1 MKSLRRRTTGH
12 KPDGTLPLINIVLLL
27 VLVFM
32 MAGTFAEP
40 LPPEFD
46 PLRSEAEVPK
56 QEVVQTVVLTMD
68 AVGVLSRDSINL
80 TSDDL
85 DALLGV
91 LGRSDD
97 VLEVRAD
104 ARSPA
109 VQVIT
114 LLRSAERAGVLD
126 VQIVTL
132 GRK

>member
-1 MKSLRRRTTGH
+1 MKSLRGRTTGYQ
-12 KPDGTLPLINIVLLL
+12 PDGTLPLINIVLLL
-27 VLVFM
+27 VLAFM

-68 AVGVLSRDSINL
+68 AEGVLSREGINL

-91 LGRSDD
+91 LGRRDD

-109 VQVIT
+109 VRVIT
-114 LLRSAERAGVLD
+114 LLRSAEKAGIPD
-126 VQIVTL
+126 VRIVTL

>member
-1 MKSLRRRTTGH
+1 MTILRAKGTGH

-27 VLVFM
+27 VLAFM

-46 PLRSEAEVPK
+46 PLRSANAVPREEPL
-56 QEVVQTVVLTMD
+56 QPLVLTMSD
-68 AVGVLSRDSINL
+68 EGVLTQEGREVRDGALDNL
-80 TSDDL
+80 LTR
-85 DALLGV
+85 LGQE
-91 LGRSDD
+91 GR

-104 ARSPA
+104 GRSPA
-109 VQVIT
+109 VQVIK
-114 LLRSAERAGVLD
+114 LLRSADEAGIQD

>member
-1 MKSLRRRTTGH
+1 MKSLRARRTGH

-27 VLVFM
+27 VLAFM
-32 MAGTFAEP
+32 MVGTFAEP

-46 PLRSEAEVPK
+46 PLRSESAAPK
-56 QEVVQTVVLTMD
+56 EETQHSVVLTMD
-68 AVGVLSRDSINL
+68 VEGVLSREGINL
-80 TSDDL
+80 TGDAL

-91 LGRSDD
+91 LGRSGD

-109 VQVIT
+109 AGVIT
-114 LLRSAERAGVLD
+114 LLQSAERAGVQD

>member
-1 MKSLRRRTTGH
+1 MKTLRTRTTGY

-27 VLVFM
+27 VLAFM

-40 LPPEFD
+40 LPSVFS
-46 PLRSEAEVPK
+46 PLLSETAVSKEEAVEPI
-56 QEVVQTVVLTMD
+56 VLTMD
-68 AVGVLSRDSINL
+68 AEGALSREGVNVISSELDSL
-80 TSDDL
+80 LS
-85 DALLGV
+85 ALGK
-91 LGRSDD
+91 GEG

-114 LLRSAERAGVLD
+114 LLRSAESAGIQD

-132 GRK
+132 GRN